1 MKRLLNPLIAAL
13 ALPTSFNA
21 NWLSGD
27 IVETNVRV
35 EKTIIKKEL
44 SDLKKIK
51 LMIVLKAFNIF
62 EI

>member
-21 NWLSGD
+21 NWLSRD

-51 LMIVLKAFNIF
+51 LMIFLKAFNIF